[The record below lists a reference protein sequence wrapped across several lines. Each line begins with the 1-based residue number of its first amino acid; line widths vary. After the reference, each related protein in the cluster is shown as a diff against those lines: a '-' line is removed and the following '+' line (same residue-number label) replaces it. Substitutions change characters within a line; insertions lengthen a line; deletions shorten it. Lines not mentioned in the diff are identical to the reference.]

1 MADKKLSSVSA
12 VSDMAYVY
20 AETSNGEIV
29 KISKADLATVA
40 AELIPF
46 PFINGVTSDVSSLS
60 KSGLY
65 AYNDA
70 TMNTALGYTWGMVI
84 HFQNT
89 QNWGTFQLAVSN
101 KDGDVNIYFRKR
113 SSGDWSN
120 WISLI

>member
-1 MADKKLSSVSA
+1 M
-12 VSDMAYVY
+12 
-20 AETSNGEIV
+20 E
-29 KISKADLATVA
+29 A

-46 PFINGVTSDVSSLS
+46 SFINGVTADVSSLS

-84 HFQNT
+84 HFQNA

-113 SSGDWSN
+113 SSGGWSD